1 METGETQ
8 NTGTKQRPAFE
19 QEFKELP
26 LDEKLGSL
34 FRMEVS
40 AIEET
45 LTVVADASVKVF
57 SKAAEVLDEF
67 GTKVSAEF
75 RKERCETAGETA
87 GEATAANEPKAKGG
101 KKKNSKPDTGP
112 EVNV

>member
-1 METGETQ
+1 METSETQ
-8 NTGTKQRPAFE
+8 STDTKQRPAFE
-19 QEFKELP
+19 EQFKQLP

-34 FRMEVS
+34 FRMEAA

-57 SKAAEVLDEF
+57 NKAAEVLDEF
-67 GTKVSAEF
+67 GNKVSAEF
-75 RKERCETAGETA
+75 RKERCAPAGESA
-87 GEATAANEPKAKGG
+87 EAHEPKSKGG

>member
-19 QEFKELP
+19 NEFKQLP

-34 FRMEVS
+34 FRMEVA

-45 LTVVADASVKVF
+45 MTVVADASVKVF
-57 SKAAEVLDEF
+57 NKAAEALDDF
-67 GTKVSAEF
+67 GNKVSAEF
-75 RKERCETAGETA
+75 RKERSETADA
-87 GEATAANEPKAKGG
+87 PAASQEPKAKGG
-101 KKKNSKPDTGP
+101 KKKNPKSDTGP

>member
-8 NTGTKQRPAFE
+8 TSGAKQRPAFE
-19 QEFKELP
+19 SEFKQLP

-34 FRMEVS
+34 FRMEAA

-45 LTVVADASVKVF
+45 ITVVADASMKVF
-57 SKAAEVLDEF
+57 NKAAEALDEF
-67 GTKVSAEF
+67 GNKMSAEF
-75 RKERCETAGETA
+75 RKERGQAT
-87 GEATAANEPKAKGG
+87 GEAAAADPAKPKGA
-101 KKKNSKPDTGP
+101 KKKNAKPGKGP

>member
-1 METGETQ
+1 METGETK
-8 NTGTKQRPAFE
+8 TSGAKQRPAFE
-19 QEFKELP
+19 SEFKQLP

-34 FRMEVS
+34 FRMEAA

-57 SKAAEVLDEF
+57 NKAAEVLDDF

-75 RKERCETAGETA
+75 RKERCETAGEPPA
-87 GEATAANEPKAKGG
+87 SEPAKPKGG
-101 KKKNSKPDTGP
+101 KKKNSKPGTGP

>member
-8 NTGTKQRPAFE
+8 NTGTKQRPKFE
-19 QEFKELP
+19 DDFRQLP
-26 LDEKLGSL
+26 LDEKIGSL
-34 FRMEVS
+34 FRMEVA

-45 LTVVADASVKVF
+45 VTVVADASVKVF
-57 SKAAEVLDEF
+57 NKAAEVLDEF

-75 RKERCETAGETA
+75 RKERCETT
-87 GEATAANEPKAKGG
+87 NESAPSPGPKAKGA
-101 KKKNSKPDTGP
+101 KKKNSKPGTGP

>member
-1 METGETQ
+1 METSESQSTD
-8 NTGTKQRPAFE
+8 TKQRPAFE
-19 QEFKELP
+19 EQFKQLP

-34 FRMEVS
+34 FRMEAA

-57 SKAAEVLDEF
+57 NKAAEVLDEF
-67 GTKVSAEF
+67 GNRVSAEF
-75 RKERCETAGETA
+75 RKERCETAGEA
-87 GEATAANEPKAKGG
+87 EAHETKAKGG

>member
-1 METGETQ
+1 METSETQ

-19 QEFKELP
+19 DQFKQLP

-34 FRMEVS
+34 FRMEVA

-45 LTVVADASVKVF
+45 LTVVADASIKVF
-57 SKAAEVLDEF
+57 NKAAEVLDEF
-67 GTKVSAEF
+67 GNKVSAEF
-75 RKERCETAGETA
+75 RKERCAPE
-87 GEATAANEPKAKGG
+87 GEAEAHETKTKGG